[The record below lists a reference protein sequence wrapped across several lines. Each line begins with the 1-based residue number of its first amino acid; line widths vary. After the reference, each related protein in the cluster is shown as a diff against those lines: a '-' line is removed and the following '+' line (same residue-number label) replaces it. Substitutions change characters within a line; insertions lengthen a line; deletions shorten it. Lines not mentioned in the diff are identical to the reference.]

1 MVRCFFMPGWPDY
14 EPFNSIPY
22 GSGQQCA
29 LRLLDDVL
37 QAFLLSYLGGGAG
50 SGPYVGNPMSLRVI
64 SIRSGGG
71 QAK

>member
-1 MVRCFFMPGWPDY
+1 MMRSV
-14 EPFNSIPY
+14 NSF
-22 GSGQQCA
+22 SAA

-37 QAFLLSYLGGGAG
+37 EAFLLSYLGGGAG